1 MHLIHRSVYTLLSG
15 AVLMAS
21 CHQNPAPATAE
32 KPAPAPPAA
41 LETVAA
47 ISDNPTYTLTLPG
60 ELLPYEQVLVYPK
73 VKGFIKKIYADRG
86 SRVKKG
92 QLLAVLEAP
101 ELSQQFLS
109 AQSDERKLYENYL
122 YSKQAY
128 QRLLKAAAKTGAV
141 AAIELDKAY
150 TQLRADSAAY
160 NTAGANKGVIAQMQG
175 YLRIVA
181 PFDGTIIERSFSEGA
196 LVGDNAAKNGALF
209 AIAQQTHLRLTVAIP
224 EKHAQSLHP
233 NTQVTFTV
241 SDRPGKVFTSK
252 LSRNSGLLQA
262 GSRSVMAEFD
272 VDNKDAALNGGE
284 YAQVKLTLRR
294 PEPTVWVPA
303 TSVVRAQSGVFILRK
318 DPDGIKRIPVIEG
331 IKKDTLQ
338 EVFGEVAADQQIIKK
353 GSEEIHEKK

>member
-1 MHLIHRSVYTLLSG
+1 MNIINRSIYTLITG
-15 AVLMAS
+15 AIVLTS
-21 CHQNPAPATAE
+21 CNHKPAKPPAE
-32 KPAPAPPAA
+32 KAAAAPPAV

-60 ELLPYEQVLVYPK
+60 ELLPYEQVLIYPK
-73 VKGFIKKIYADRG
+73 VRGFIKKIYAERG
-86 SRVKKG
+86 SQVRKG
-92 QLLAVLEAP
+92 QLLALLEAP
-101 ELSQQFLS
+101 ELSQQYLS

-128 QRLLKAAAKTGAV
+128 QRLQKAAAKTGAV

-160 NTAGANKGVIAQMQG
+160 NTAGANKGVVSQMQD

-181 PFDGTIIERSFSEGA
+181 PFDGIITDRNFSVGA
-196 LVGDNAAKNGALF
+196 LVGDNATKGAALF

-224 EKHAQSLHP
+224 EKHAQSIND
-233 NTQVTFTV
+233 NTVVTFTV
-241 SDRPGKVFTSK
+241 SDRPGKVFSSK
-252 LSRNSGLLQA
+252 LSRNSGLLQSS
-262 GSRSVMAEFD
+262 SRSVMAEFD
-272 VDNKDAALNGGE
+272 VDNKDGALNGGE
-284 YAQVKLTLRR
+284 YAQVKLILRR
-294 PEPTVWVPA
+294 PDATIWVPA

-318 DPDGIKRIPVIEG
+318 DADGIKRIPVIEG

-338 EVFGEVAADQQIIKK
+338 EVFGEVTVDQQIIKK